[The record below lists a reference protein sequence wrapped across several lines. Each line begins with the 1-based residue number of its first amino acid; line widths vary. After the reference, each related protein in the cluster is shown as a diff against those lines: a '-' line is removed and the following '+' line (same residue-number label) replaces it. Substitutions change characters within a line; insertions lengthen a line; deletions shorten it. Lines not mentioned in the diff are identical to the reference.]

1 MKGEATVKNLSA
13 EQIREEF
20 LEFFKSKGHEILPS
34 ISLIPD
40 DPQLL
45 FTVAG
50 MVPFKK
56 IFWGLEDPK
65 YPRVA
70 TVQKCIR
77 TNDIEN
83 VGRTPRHHTFFEM
96 LGNFSFGDY
105 FKKEAIEYAWEFL
118 TRKLEIDPDRL
129 WVSIYKDDDEAFEIW
144 TKDIGLDPK
153 KIVRMGKEDNFWGPV
168 GPSGPCGPDSEIFYD
183 LKIPV
188 KECPNPNECDP
199 TCGCDRFLE
208 VWNLVFTGLYQDENG
223 NLGELKRKNIDTG
236 MGLER
241 IASVLQGVRSNFETD
256 LFMPLIRKSETLF
269 PLKYGADESSD
280 ISMRIIADHSRAAT
294 FLIADGVL
302 PSNTERG
309 YVLRRLIR
317 RAVRYGKLMGA
328 NEPFL
333 YKYVSTVEQIM
344 GKRYPEI
351 SERADFIT
359 ETIKS
364 EEERFLKTLDQGLT
378 MVEKIISSSNEISG
392 EDAFRLYD
400 TYGMPIDILMDIAS
414 EKRIRVDINGFNK
427 LMEDQKRRSRESLGV
442 QSFVDSIYESL
453 SNFKTDFVG
462 YENLESSATV
472 LAMISNGEEVGSV
485 PKGNEAEVIFDKTPF
500 YGEMGGQVGDT
511 GRCEF
516 SGGHAVILDTYQK
529 MNLRIHKVRI
539 EDGTLRIGMSVKLIV
554 DQKRRKD
561 IARNHTAT
569 HLLQAALQKVLGD
582 HVRQFGS
589 YVGPE
594 KLRFDFTHNSP
605 LSSQEIRKI
614 VEIVN
619 DQILKASEV
628 KIKTMP
634 LEEAKKLGAM
644 ALFGEKYSDIVR
656 VVSIEDFS
664 KELCGG
670 THVSNTGEIGMF
682 VITSERGISAGV
694 RRIEATTGTNVLK
707 MLINQSKMIEN
718 LSSKLSCQKEEIEE
732 KIDDLIEQNQ
742 RLIRE
747 NNSLK
752 KHVMIQ
758 KVKEA
763 CEKAKKDGKHF
774 ILLKADDLS
783 ASDLRDVADDS
794 INILGSGVVVILQQ
808 NGVKVNMIVKST
820 FNNANNVASILSKH
834 FGGKGG
840 GRGDM
845 AQGGWNG
852 KIEMEKVEKILEE
865 LLK

>member
-1 MKGEATVKNLSA
+1 MKNLSS
-13 EQIREEF
+13 EQIRKEF

-56 IFWGLEDPK
+56 IFWGLEEPK

-118 TRKLEIDPDRL
+118 TQRLEIDPSRL

-144 TKDIGLDPK
+144 TKDIGIDPR

-188 KECPNPNECDP
+188 KECPDP
-199 TCGCDRFLE
+199 DKCTPACGCNRFLE
-208 VWNLVFTGLYQDENG
+208 IWNLVFTGLYQDENG
-223 NLGELKRKNIDTG
+223 NIGELKRKNIDTG

-241 IASVLQGVRSNFETD
+241 IASVLQGVKSNFETD
-256 LFMPLIRKSETLF
+256 LFMPLIHKSENIF
-269 PLKYGADESSD
+269 SVKYGAQESTD
-280 ISMRIIADHSRAAT
+280 ISMRIIADHARAAT
-294 FLIADGVL
+294 FLIADGVS

-317 RAVRYGKLMGA
+317 RAVRYGQLMGA
-328 NEPFL
+328 ADEPFL
-333 YKYVSTVEQIM
+333 YKYVSTVEEIM
-344 GKRYPEI
+344 GKSYPEI
-351 SERADFIT
+351 VERRSFIV
-359 ETIKS
+359 ETIKN
-364 EEERFLKTLDQGLT
+364 EEERFLKTLDQGLA
-378 MVEKIISSSNEISG
+378 MVERIISTSKNISG
-392 EDAFRLYD
+392 EEAFKLYD
-400 TYGMPIDILMDIAS
+400 TYGMPLDILLDIS
-414 EKRIRVDINGFNK
+414 NEKNVQVDVESFNRH
-427 LMEDQKRRSRESLGV
+427 MEEQKRRSRENLGV
-442 QSFVDSIYESL
+442 QSFVDSIYESI
-453 SNFKTDFVG
+453 SNFKTEFVG
-462 YENLESSATV
+462 YESLESESKIV
-472 LAMISNGEEVGSV
+472 AMISNGEETGSV
-485 PKGNEAEVIFDKTPF
+485 LSGNEAEVIFDKTPF
-500 YGEMGGQVGDT
+500 YAEMGGQVGDT

-516 SGGHAVILDTYQK
+516 SGGYASVIDTYQK
-529 MNLRIHKVRI
+529 ANLHIHKIKV
-539 EDGTLRIGMSVKLIV
+539 ESGTLRIGMNVKLIV
-554 DQKRRKD
+554 DERRRKS

-605 LSSQEIRKI
+605 LTPEEIEKI
-614 VEIVN
+614 IMMVN
-619 DQILKASEV
+619 DEILKAIDV
-628 KIKTMP
+628 KTKIMP
-634 LEEAKKLGAM
+634 LEEAKKIGAM
-644 ALFGEKYSDIVR
+644 ALFGEKYSDTVR
-656 VVSIEDFS
+656 VVFVDDFS

-670 THVSNTGEIGMF
+670 THVSNTGEIGIFM
-682 VITSERGISAGV
+682 ITSERGVSAGV

-707 MLINQSKMIEN
+707 ILLDQSKMIEN
-718 LSSKLSCQKEEIEE
+718 LSSKLSCQKEEIENKV
-732 KIDDLIEQNQ
+732 KILIDENQ
-742 RLIRE
+742 ELIRE
-747 NNSLK
+747 NGTLRKNL
-752 KHVMIQ
+752 ILQ
-758 KVKEA
+758 NVKEQ
-763 CEKAKKDGKHF
+763 CENSRKNGKKFVIIKVEN
-774 ILLKADDLS
+774 LNS
-783 ASDLRDVADDS
+783 SDLRDVADDALR
-794 INILGSGVVVILQQ
+794 IFGKGVVVILQE
-808 NGVKVNMIVKST
+808 NGEKATFIVKST
-820 FNNANNVASILSKH
+820 LNNANEIASNLSKH

-840 GRGDM
+840 GKGEM

-852 KIEMEKVEKILEE
+852 KVDTGKVEKILEE

>member
-1 MKGEATVKNLSA
+1 MKNLSS
-13 EQIREEF
+13 EQIRKEF

-118 TRKLEIDPDRL
+118 TQRLEIDPSRL

-144 TKDIGLDPK
+144 TKDIGIDPR

-188 KECPNPNECDP
+188 KECPDP
-199 TCGCDRFLE
+199 DKCTPACGCNRFLE
-208 VWNLVFTGLYQDENG
+208 IWNLVFTGLYQDENG
-223 NLGELKRKNIDTG
+223 NIGELKRKNIDTG

-241 IASVLQGVRSNFETD
+241 IASVLQGVKSNFETD
-256 LFMPLIRKSETLF
+256 LFMPLIHKSENIF
-269 PLKYGADESSD
+269 SVKYGAQESTD
-280 ISMRIIADHSRAAT
+280 ISMRIIADHARAAT
-294 FLIADGVL
+294 FLIADGVS

-317 RAVRYGKLMGA
+317 RAVRYGQLMGA
-328 NEPFL
+328 DEPFL
-333 YKYVSTVEQIM
+333 YKYVSTVEEIM
-344 GKRYPEI
+344 GKSYPEI
-351 SERADFIT
+351 VERSSFIV
-359 ETIKS
+359 ETIKN
-364 EEERFLKTLDQGLT
+364 EEERFLKTLDQGLA
-378 MVEKIISSSNEISG
+378 MVERIISTSKKISG
-392 EDAFRLYD
+392 EEAFKLYD
-400 TYGMPIDILMDIAS
+400 TYGMPLDILLDIS
-414 EKRIRVDINGFNK
+414 NEKNVQVDVESFNRH
-427 LMEDQKRRSRESLGV
+427 MEEQKRRSRENLGV
-442 QSFVDSIYESL
+442 QSFVDSIYESI
-453 SNFKTDFVG
+453 SNFKTEFVG
-462 YENLESSATV
+462 YESFESESKIV
-472 LAMISNGEEVGSV
+472 AMISNGEETGSV
-485 PKGNEAEVIFDKTPF
+485 LSGNEAEVIFDKTPF
-500 YGEMGGQVGDT
+500 YAEMGGQVGDT

-516 SGGHAVILDTYQK
+516 SGGYASVIDTYQK
-529 MNLRIHKVRI
+529 ANLHIHKIKV
-539 EDGTLRIGMSVKLIV
+539 ESGTLRIGMNVKLIV
-554 DQKRRKD
+554 DERRRKS

-605 LSSQEIRKI
+605 LTPEEIEKI
-614 VEIVN
+614 IMMVN
-619 DQILKASEV
+619 DEILKAIDV
-628 KIKTMP
+628 KTKIMP
-634 LEEAKKLGAM
+634 LEEAKKIGAM
-644 ALFGEKYSDIVR
+644 ALFGEKYSDTVR
-656 VVSIEDFS
+656 VVFVDDFS

-670 THVSNTGEIGMF
+670 THVSNTGEIGIFM
-682 VITSERGISAGV
+682 ITSERGVSAGV

-707 MLINQSKMIEN
+707 ILLDQSKMIEN
-718 LSSKLSCQKEEIEE
+718 LSSKLSCQKEEIENKV
-732 KIDDLIEQNQ
+732 KILIDENQ
-742 RLIRE
+742 ELIRE
-747 NNSLK
+747 NGTLRKNL
-752 KHVMIQ
+752 ILQ
-758 KVKEA
+758 NVKEQ
-763 CEKAKKDGKHF
+763 CENSRKNGKKFVITKVEN
-774 ILLKADDLS
+774 LNS
-783 ASDLRDVADDS
+783 SDLRDVADDALR
-794 INILGSGVVVILQQ
+794 IFGKGVVVILQE
-808 NGVKVNMIVKST
+808 NDEKTTFIVKST
-820 FNNANNVASILSKH
+820 LNNANEIASNLSKH

-840 GRGDM
+840 GKGEM

-852 KIEMEKVEKILEE
+852 KVDTGKVEKILEE

>member
-1 MKGEATVKNLSA
+1 MKNLSS
-13 EQIREEF
+13 EQIRKEF
-20 LEFFKSKGHEILPS
+20 LDFFKSKGHEILPS

-118 TRKLEIDPDRL
+118 TQRLEIDPSKL

-183 LKIPV
+183 LGPT
-188 KECPNPNECDP
+188 KECSSDECTP
-199 TCGCDRFLE
+199 ACGCNRFLE
-208 VWNLVFTGLYQDENG
+208 IWNLVFTGLYQDENG
-223 NLGELKRKNIDTG
+223 NLGELERKNIDTG

-241 IASVLQGVRSNFETD
+241 IASVLQGVKSNFETD
-256 LFMPLIRKSETLF
+256 LFMPLIRKSEDIF
-269 PLKYGADESSD
+269 SIKYGSQESTD
-280 ISMRIIADHSRAAT
+280 ISMRIIADHARAAT
-294 FLIADGVL
+294 FLIADGVS

-333 YKYVSTVEQIM
+333 YKYVSTVQEIM
-344 GKRYPEI
+344 GKSYPEI
-351 SERADFIT
+351 IERSAFIV
-359 ETIKS
+359 ETIRS
-364 EEERFLKTLDQGLT
+364 EEERFLKTLDQGLA
-378 MVEKIISSSNEISG
+378 MVEKIISASKNISG
-392 EDAFRLYD
+392 EEAFKLYD
-400 TYGMPIDILMDIAS
+400 TYGMPLDILLDIS
-414 EKRIRVDINGFNK
+414 NEKHVYVDVEGFNK
-427 LMEDQKRRSRESLGV
+427 LMEEQKRRSRESLGV
-442 QSFVDSIYESL
+442 QSFVDSIYESI
-453 SNFKTDFVG
+453 SNFKTKFVG
-462 YENLESSATV
+462 YESLESESKV
-472 LAMISNGEEVGSV
+472 VAMIANGEEVGSV
-485 PKGNEAEVIFDKTPF
+485 LSENEAEVIFDKSPF
-500 YGEMGGQVGDT
+500 YAEMGGQVGDS

-516 SGGHAVILDTYQK
+516 SGGYASVIDTYQRA
-529 MNLRIHKVRI
+529 NLHIHKVKVESGI
-539 EDGTLRIGMSVKLIV
+539 LRIGMNVKLIV
-554 DQKRRKD
+554 DEKRRKS

-594 KLRFDFTHNSP
+594 KLRFDFTHNAP
-605 LSSQEIRKI
+605 LTSDEIEKI
-614 VEIVN
+614 VMMVN
-619 DQILKASEV
+619 NEILKAIEV
-628 KIKTMP
+628 KIRIMP
-634 LEEAKKLGAM
+634 LEEAKKIGAM
-644 ALFGEKYSDIVR
+644 ALFGEKYSDMVR
-656 VVSIEDFS
+656 VVFVDDFS

-670 THVSNTGEIGMF
+670 THVSNTGEIGIF
-682 VITSERGISAGV
+682 IITSERGVSAGV

-707 MLINQSKMIEN
+707 IFLDQSKMVEN
-718 LSSKLSCQKEEIEE
+718 LSLKLSCQKEEIEN
-732 KIDDLIEQNQ
+732 KVKALIDQNQ
-742 RLIRE
+742 ELIRE
-747 NNSLK
+747 NSDLRKSLILQNVRESCESARKNGKKFVVIKVESLNS
-752 KHVMIQ
+752 
-758 KVKEA
+758 
-763 CEKAKKDGKHF
+763 
-774 ILLKADDLS
+774 
-783 ASDLRDVADDS
+783 SDLRDVADDALR
-794 INILGSGVVVILQQ
+794 IFGKGVVTILQEH
-808 NGVKVNMIVKST
+808 GEKVTLIVKST
-820 FNNANNVASILSKH
+820 LNNANEIASNISRH

-840 GRGDM
+840 GKGEM

-852 KIEMEKVEKILEE
+852 KADMGKIEKILEE
-865 LLK
+865 SLR

>member
-1 MKGEATVKNLSA
+1 MKNLSS
-13 EQIREEF
+13 EQIRKEF

-56 IFWGLEDPK
+56 IFWGLEEPK

-118 TRKLEIDPDRL
+118 TQRLEIDPSRL

-144 TKDIGLDPK
+144 TKDIGIDPR

-188 KECPNPNECDP
+188 KECPDP
-199 TCGCDRFLE
+199 DKCTPACGCNRFLE
-208 VWNLVFTGLYQDENG
+208 IWNLVFTGLYQDENG
-223 NLGELKRKNIDTG
+223 NIGELKRKNIDTG

-241 IASVLQGVRSNFETD
+241 IASVLQGVKSNFETD
-256 LFMPLIRKSETLF
+256 LFMPLIHKSENIF
-269 PLKYGADESSD
+269 SVKYGAQESTD
-280 ISMRIIADHSRAAT
+280 ISMRIIADHARAAT
-294 FLIADGVL
+294 FLIADGVS

-317 RAVRYGKLMGA
+317 RAVRYGQLMGA
-328 NEPFL
+328 ADEPFL
-333 YKYVSTVEQIM
+333 YKYVSTVEEIM
-344 GKRYPEI
+344 GKSYPEI
-351 SERADFIT
+351 VERRSFIV
-359 ETIKS
+359 ETIKN
-364 EEERFLKTLDQGLT
+364 EEERFLKTLDQGLA
-378 MVEKIISSSNEISG
+378 MVERIISTSKNISG
-392 EDAFRLYD
+392 EEAFKLYD
-400 TYGMPIDILMDIAS
+400 TYGMPLDILLDIS
-414 EKRIRVDINGFNK
+414 NEKNVQVDVESFNRH
-427 LMEDQKRRSRESLGV
+427 MEEQKRRSRENLGV
-442 QSFVDSIYESL
+442 QSFVDSIYESI
-453 SNFKTDFVG
+453 SNFKTEFVG
-462 YENLESSATV
+462 YESLESESKIV
-472 LAMISNGEEVGSV
+472 AMISNGEETGSV
-485 PKGNEAEVIFDKTPF
+485 LSGNEAEVIFDKTPF
-500 YGEMGGQVGDT
+500 YAEMGGQVGDT

-516 SGGHAVILDTYQK
+516 SGGYASVIDTYQK
-529 MNLRIHKVRI
+529 ANLHIHKIKV
-539 EDGTLRIGMSVKLIV
+539 ESGTLRIGMNVKLIV
-554 DQKRRKD
+554 DEKRRKS

-605 LSSQEIRKI
+605 LTPEEIEKI
-614 VEIVN
+614 IMMVN
-619 DQILKASEV
+619 DEILKAIDV
-628 KIKTMP
+628 KTKIMP
-634 LEEAKKLGAM
+634 LEEAKKIGAM
-644 ALFGEKYSDIVR
+644 ALFGEKYSDTVR
-656 VVSIEDFS
+656 VVFVDDFS

-670 THVSNTGEIGMF
+670 THVSNTGEIGIFM
-682 VITSERGISAGV
+682 ITSERGVSAGV

-707 MLINQSKMIEN
+707 ILLDQSKMIEN
-718 LSSKLSCQKEEIEE
+718 LSSKLSCQKEEIENKV
-732 KIDDLIEQNQ
+732 KILIDENQ
-742 RLIRE
+742 ELIRE
-747 NNSLK
+747 NGTLRKNL
-752 KHVMIQ
+752 ILQ
-758 KVKEA
+758 NVKEQ
-763 CEKAKKDGKHF
+763 CENSRKNGKKFVIIKVEN
-774 ILLKADDLS
+774 LNS
-783 ASDLRDVADDS
+783 SDLRDVADDALR
-794 INILGSGVVVILQQ
+794 IFGKGVVVILQE
-808 NGVKVNMIVKST
+808 NGEKATFIVKST
-820 FNNANNVASILSKH
+820 LNNANEIASNLSKH

-840 GRGDM
+840 GKGEM

-852 KIEMEKVEKILEE
+852 KVDTGKVEKILEE

>member
-1 MKGEATVKNLSA
+1 MKNLSS
-13 EQIREEF
+13 EQIRKEF

-118 TRKLEIDPDRL
+118 TQRLEIDPSRL

-144 TKDIGLDPK
+144 TKDIGIDPR

-188 KECPNPNECDP
+188 KECPDP
-199 TCGCDRFLE
+199 DKCTPACGCNRFLE
-208 VWNLVFTGLYQDENG
+208 IWNLVFTGLYQDENG
-223 NLGELKRKNIDTG
+223 NIGELKRKNIDTG

-241 IASVLQGVRSNFETD
+241 IASVLQGVKSNFETD
-256 LFMPLIRKSETLF
+256 LFMPLIHKSENIF
-269 PLKYGADESSD
+269 SVKYGAQESTD
-280 ISMRIIADHSRAAT
+280 ISMRIIADHARAAT
-294 FLIADGVL
+294 FLIADGVS

-317 RAVRYGKLMGA
+317 RAVRYGQLMGA
-328 NEPFL
+328 DEPFL
-333 YKYVSTVEQIM
+333 YKYVSTVEEIM
-344 GKRYPEI
+344 GKSYPEI
-351 SERADFIT
+351 VERRSFIV
-359 ETIKS
+359 ETIKN
-364 EEERFLKTLDQGLT
+364 EEERFLKTLDQGLA
-378 MVEKIISSSNEISG
+378 MVERIISTSKNISG
-392 EDAFRLYD
+392 EEAFKLYD
-400 TYGMPIDILMDIAS
+400 TYGMPLDILLDIS
-414 EKRIRVDINGFNK
+414 NEKNVQVDVESFNRH
-427 LMEDQKRRSRESLGV
+427 MEEQKRRSRENLGV
-442 QSFVDSIYESL
+442 QSFVDSIYESI
-453 SNFKTDFVG
+453 SNFKTEFVG
-462 YENLESSATV
+462 YESFESESKIV
-472 LAMISNGEEVGSV
+472 AMISNGEETGSV
-485 PKGNEAEVIFDKTPF
+485 LSGNEAEVIFDKTPF
-500 YGEMGGQVGDT
+500 YAEMGGQVGDT

-516 SGGHAVILDTYQK
+516 SGGYASVIDTYQK
-529 MNLRIHKVRI
+529 ANLHIHKIKV
-539 EDGTLRIGMSVKLIV
+539 ESGTLRIGMNVKLIV
-554 DQKRRKD
+554 DERRRKS

-605 LSSQEIRKI
+605 LTPEEIEKI
-614 VEIVN
+614 IMMVN
-619 DQILKASEV
+619 DEILKAIDV
-628 KIKTMP
+628 KTKIMP
-634 LEEAKKLGAM
+634 LEEAKKIGAM
-644 ALFGEKYSDIVR
+644 ALFGEKYSDTVR
-656 VVSIEDFS
+656 VVFVDDFS

-670 THVSNTGEIGMF
+670 THVSNTGEIGIFM
-682 VITSERGISAGV
+682 ITSERGVSAGV

-707 MLINQSKMIEN
+707 ILLDQSKMIEN
-718 LSSKLSCQKEEIEE
+718 LSSKLSCQKEEIENKV
-732 KIDDLIEQNQ
+732 KILIDENQ
-742 RLIRE
+742 ELIRE
-747 NNSLK
+747 NGTLRKNL
-752 KHVMIQ
+752 ILQ
-758 KVKEA
+758 NVKEQ
-763 CEKAKKDGKHF
+763 CENSRKNGKKFVITKVEN
-774 ILLKADDLS
+774 LNS
-783 ASDLRDVADDS
+783 SDLRDVADDALR
-794 INILGSGVVVILQQ
+794 IFGKGVVVILQE
-808 NGVKVNMIVKST
+808 NDEKTTFIVKST
-820 FNNANNVASILSKH
+820 LNNANEIASNLSKH

-840 GRGDM
+840 GKGEM

-852 KIEMEKVEKILEE
+852 KVDTGKVEKILEE

>member
-1 MKGEATVKNLSA
+1 MKNLSS
-13 EQIREEF
+13 EQIRKEF

-118 TRKLEIDPDRL
+118 TQRLEIDPSRL

-144 TKDIGLDPK
+144 TKDIGIDPR

-188 KECPNPNECDP
+188 KECPDP
-199 TCGCDRFLE
+199 DKCTPACGCNRFLE
-208 VWNLVFTGLYQDENG
+208 IWNLVFTGLYQDENG
-223 NLGELKRKNIDTG
+223 NIGELKRKNIDTG

-241 IASVLQGVRSNFETD
+241 IASVLQGVKSNFETD
-256 LFMPLIRKSETLF
+256 LFMPLIHKSENIF
-269 PLKYGADESSD
+269 SVKYGAQESTD
-280 ISMRIIADHSRAAT
+280 ISMRIIADHARAAT
-294 FLIADGVL
+294 FLIADGVS

-317 RAVRYGKLMGA
+317 RAVRYGQLMGA
-328 NEPFL
+328 ADEPFL
-333 YKYVSTVEQIM
+333 YKYVSTVEEIM
-344 GKRYPEI
+344 GKSYPEI
-351 SERADFIT
+351 VERSSFIV
-359 ETIKS
+359 ETIKN
-364 EEERFLKTLDQGLT
+364 EEERFLKTLDQGLA
-378 MVEKIISSSNEISG
+378 MVERIISTSKKISG
-392 EDAFRLYD
+392 EEAFKLYD
-400 TYGMPIDILMDIAS
+400 TYGMPLDILLDIS
-414 EKRIRVDINGFNK
+414 NEKNVQVDVESFNRH
-427 LMEDQKRRSRESLGV
+427 MEEQKRRSRENLGV
-442 QSFVDSIYESL
+442 QSFVDSIYESI
-453 SNFKTDFVG
+453 SNFKTEFVG
-462 YENLESSATV
+462 YESFESESKIV
-472 LAMISNGEEVGSV
+472 AMISNGEETGSV
-485 PKGNEAEVIFDKTPF
+485 LSGNEAEVIFDKTPF
-500 YGEMGGQVGDT
+500 YAEMGGQVGDT

-516 SGGHAVILDTYQK
+516 SGGYASVIDTYQK
-529 MNLRIHKVRI
+529 ANLHIHKIKV
-539 EDGTLRIGMSVKLIV
+539 ESGTLRIGMNVKLIV
-554 DQKRRKD
+554 DERRRKS

-605 LSSQEIRKI
+605 LTPEEIEKI
-614 VEIVN
+614 IMMVN
-619 DQILKASEV
+619 DEILKAIDV
-628 KIKTMP
+628 KTKIMP
-634 LEEAKKLGAM
+634 LEEAKKIGAM
-644 ALFGEKYSDIVR
+644 ALFGEKYSDTVR
-656 VVSIEDFS
+656 VVFVDDFS

-670 THVSNTGEIGMF
+670 THVSNTGEIGIFM
-682 VITSERGISAGV
+682 ITSERGVSAGV

-707 MLINQSKMIEN
+707 ILLDQSKMIEN
-718 LSSKLSCQKEEIEE
+718 LSSKLSCQKEEIENKV
-732 KIDDLIEQNQ
+732 KILIDENQ
-742 RLIRE
+742 ELIRE
-747 NNSLK
+747 NGTLRKNL
-752 KHVMIQ
+752 ILQ
-758 KVKEA
+758 NVKEQ
-763 CEKAKKDGKHF
+763 CENSRKNGKKFVITKVEN
-774 ILLKADDLS
+774 LNS
-783 ASDLRDVADDS
+783 SDLRDVADDALR
-794 INILGSGVVVILQQ
+794 IFGKGVVVILQE
-808 NGVKVNMIVKST
+808 NDEKTTFIVKST
-820 FNNANNVASILSKH
+820 LNNANEIASNLSKH

-840 GRGDM
+840 GKGEM

-852 KIEMEKVEKILEE
+852 KVDTGKVEKILEE

>member
-1 MKGEATVKNLSA
+1 MKNLSS
-13 EQIREEF
+13 EQIRKEF

-118 TRKLEIDPDRL
+118 TQRLEIDPSRL

-183 LKIPV
+183 LGPIEGCSSD
-188 KECPNPNECDP
+188 ECTPA
-199 TCGCDRFLE
+199 CGCNRFLE
-208 VWNLVFTGLYQDENG
+208 IWNLVFTGLYQDENG
-223 NLGELKRKNIDTG
+223 NLGELERKNIDTG

-241 IASVLQGVRSNFETD
+241 IASVLQKVKSNFETD
-256 LFMPLIRKSETLF
+256 LFMPLIRKSENIF
-269 PLKYGADESSD
+269 SIKYGSQESND
-280 ISMRIIADHSRAAT
+280 ISMRIIADHARAAT
-294 FLIADGVL
+294 FLIADGVS

-333 YKYVSTVEQIM
+333 YKYVSTVQEIM
-344 GKRYPEI
+344 GKSYPEI
-351 SERADFIT
+351 IERSAFIV

-364 EEERFLKTLDQGLT
+364 EEERFLKTLDQGLA
-378 MVEKIISSSNEISG
+378 MVEKIISTSKNIFGQE
-392 EDAFRLYD
+392 AFKLYD
-400 TYGMPIDILMDIAS
+400 TYGMPLDILLDIS
-414 EKRIRVDINGFNK
+414 NEKNVRVDVEGFNK
-427 LMEDQKRRSRESLGV
+427 LMEEQKHRSRESLGV
-442 QSFVDSIYESL
+442 QSFVDSIYESI
-453 SNFKTDFVG
+453 SNFKTEFVG
-462 YENLESSATV
+462 YESLESESRV
-472 LAMISNGEEVGSV
+472 VAMISNGEEVGSV
-485 PKGNEAEVIFDKTPF
+485 PNGNEAEVIFDKSPF
-500 YGEMGGQVGDT
+500 YAEMGGQIGDT

-516 SGGHAVILDTYQK
+516 SGGNAIVIDTYQK
-529 MNLRIHKVRI
+529 ANLHIHKIKV
-539 EDGTLRIGMSVKLIV
+539 ESGTLRIGMNVKLIV
-554 DQKRRKD
+554 DEKRRKS

-605 LSSQEIRKI
+605 LTSEEIEKI
-614 VEIVN
+614 TMMVN
-619 DQILKASEV
+619 EEILKADEV
-628 KIKTMP
+628 KTKIMP
-634 LEEAKKLGAM
+634 LEEAKRIGAM
-644 ALFGEKYSDIVR
+644 ALFGEKYSDTVR
-656 VVSIEDFS
+656 VVLVDNFS

-670 THVSNTGEIGMF
+670 THVSNTGEIGIFM
-682 VITSERGISAGV
+682 ITSERGVSAGV
-694 RRIEATTGTNVLK
+694 RRIEATTGINVLK
-707 MLINQSKMIEN
+707 ILLDQFKMIEN
-718 LSSKLSCQKEEIEE
+718 LSSKLSCQKEEIEN
-732 KIDDLIEQNQ
+732 KVKALIDENQ
-742 RLIRE
+742 ELIRE
-747 NNSLK
+747 NGALRKSL
-752 KHVMIQ
+752 ILQ
-758 KVKEA
+758 NVKEM
-763 CEKAKKDGKHF
+763 CENARKSGKKF
-774 ILLKADDLS
+774 VAIRVENLNS
-783 ASDLRDVADDS
+783 SDLRDVADDALR
-794 INILGSGVVVILQQ
+794 IFGKGAVVILQE
-808 NGVKVNMIVKST
+808 NGEKVTLIVKST
-820 FNNANNVASILSKH
+820 LNNANEIASNLSKH

-840 GRGDM
+840 GKGEM

-852 KIEMEKVEKILEE
+852 KIDMGKVEKILEE
-865 LLK
+865 SLK

>member
-1 MKGEATVKNLSA
+1 MKNLSS
-13 EQIREEF
+13 EQIRKEF

-118 TRKLEIDPDRL
+118 TQRLEIDPSRL

-144 TKDIGLDPK
+144 TKDIGIDPR

-188 KECPNPNECDP
+188 KECPDP
-199 TCGCDRFLE
+199 DKCTPACGCNRFLE
-208 VWNLVFTGLYQDENG
+208 IWNLVFTGLYQDENG
-223 NLGELKRKNIDTG
+223 NIGELKRKNIDTG

-241 IASVLQGVRSNFETD
+241 IASVLQGVKSNFETD
-256 LFMPLIRKSETLF
+256 LFMPLIHKSENIF
-269 PLKYGADESSD
+269 SVKYGAQESTD
-280 ISMRIIADHSRAAT
+280 ISMRIIADHARAAT
-294 FLIADGVL
+294 FLIADGVS

-317 RAVRYGKLMGA
+317 RAVRYGQLMGA
-328 NEPFL
+328 ADEPFL
-333 YKYVSTVEQIM
+333 YKYVSTVEEIM
-344 GKRYPEI
+344 GKSYPEI
-351 SERADFIT
+351 VERRSFIV
-359 ETIKS
+359 ETIKN
-364 EEERFLKTLDQGLT
+364 EEERFLKTLDQGLA
-378 MVEKIISSSNEISG
+378 MVERIISTSKKISG
-392 EDAFRLYD
+392 EEAFKLYD
-400 TYGMPIDILMDIAS
+400 TYGMPLDILLDIS
-414 EKRIRVDINGFNK
+414 NEKNVQVDVESFNRH
-427 LMEDQKRRSRESLGV
+427 MEEQKRRSRENLGV
-442 QSFVDSIYESL
+442 QSFVDSIYESI
-453 SNFKTDFVG
+453 SNFKTEFVG
-462 YENLESSATV
+462 YESFESESKIV
-472 LAMISNGEEVGSV
+472 AMISNGEETGSV
-485 PKGNEAEVIFDKTPF
+485 LSGNEAEVIFDKTPF
-500 YGEMGGQVGDT
+500 YAEMGGQVGDT

-516 SGGHAVILDTYQK
+516 SGGYASVIDTYQK
-529 MNLRIHKVRI
+529 ANLHIHKIKV
-539 EDGTLRIGMSVKLIV
+539 ESGTLRIGMNVKLIV
-554 DQKRRKD
+554 DERRRKS

-605 LSSQEIRKI
+605 LTPEEIEKI
-614 VEIVN
+614 IMMVN
-619 DQILKASEV
+619 DEILKAIDV
-628 KIKTMP
+628 KTKIMP
-634 LEEAKKLGAM
+634 LEEAKKIGAM
-644 ALFGEKYSDIVR
+644 ALFGEKYSDTVR
-656 VVSIEDFS
+656 VVFVDDFS

-670 THVSNTGEIGMF
+670 THVSNTGEIGIFM
-682 VITSERGISAGV
+682 ITSERGVSAGV

-707 MLINQSKMIEN
+707 ILLDQSKMIEN
-718 LSSKLSCQKEEIEE
+718 LSSKLSCQKEEIENKV
-732 KIDDLIEQNQ
+732 KILIDENQ
-742 RLIRE
+742 ELIRE
-747 NNSLK
+747 NGTLRKNL
-752 KHVMIQ
+752 ILQ
-758 KVKEA
+758 NVKEQ
-763 CEKAKKDGKHF
+763 CENSRKNGKKFVITKVEN
-774 ILLKADDLS
+774 LNS
-783 ASDLRDVADDS
+783 SDLRDVADDALR
-794 INILGSGVVVILQQ
+794 IFGKGVVVILQE
-808 NGVKVNMIVKST
+808 NDEKTTFIVKST
-820 FNNANNVASILSKH
+820 LNNANEIASNLSKH

-840 GRGDM
+840 GKGEM

-852 KIEMEKVEKILEE
+852 KVDTGKVEKILEE

>member
-1 MKGEATVKNLSA
+1 VKNLSS
-13 EQIREEF
+13 EQIRKEF

-56 IFWGLEDPK
+56 IFWGLEEPK

-118 TRKLEIDPDRL
+118 TQRLEIDPSRL

-144 TKDIGLDPK
+144 TKDIGIDPR

-188 KECPNPNECDP
+188 KECPDP
-199 TCGCDRFLE
+199 DKCTPACGCNRFLE
-208 VWNLVFTGLYQDENG
+208 IWNLVFTGLYQDENG
-223 NLGELKRKNIDTG
+223 NIGELKRKNIDTG

-241 IASVLQGVRSNFETD
+241 IASVLQGVKSNFETD
-256 LFMPLIRKSETLF
+256 LFMPLIHKSENIF
-269 PLKYGADESSD
+269 SVKYGAQESTD
-280 ISMRIIADHSRAAT
+280 ISMRIIADHARAAT
-294 FLIADGVL
+294 FLIADGVS

-317 RAVRYGKLMGA
+317 RAVRYGQLMGA
-328 NEPFL
+328 ADEPFL
-333 YKYVSTVEQIM
+333 YKYVSTVEEIM
-344 GKRYPEI
+344 GKSYPEI
-351 SERADFIT
+351 VERRSFIV
-359 ETIKS
+359 ETIKN
-364 EEERFLKTLDQGLT
+364 EEERFLKTLDQGLA
-378 MVEKIISSSNEISG
+378 MVERIISTSKNISG
-392 EDAFRLYD
+392 EEAFKLYD
-400 TYGMPIDILMDIAS
+400 TYGMPLDILLDIS
-414 EKRIRVDINGFNK
+414 NEKNVQVDVESFNRH
-427 LMEDQKRRSRESLGV
+427 MEEQKRRSRENLGV
-442 QSFVDSIYESL
+442 QSFVDSIYESI
-453 SNFKTDFVG
+453 SNFKTEFVG
-462 YENLESSATV
+462 YESLESESKIV
-472 LAMISNGEEVGSV
+472 AMISNGEETGSV
-485 PKGNEAEVIFDKTPF
+485 LSGNEAEVIFDKTPF
-500 YGEMGGQVGDT
+500 YAEMGGQVGDT

-516 SGGHAVILDTYQK
+516 SGGYASVIDTYQK
-529 MNLRIHKVRI
+529 ANLHIHKIKV
-539 EDGTLRIGMSVKLIV
+539 ESGTLRIGMNVKLIV
-554 DQKRRKD
+554 DEKRRKS

-605 LSSQEIRKI
+605 LTPEEIEKI
-614 VEIVN
+614 IMMVN
-619 DQILKASEV
+619 DEILKAIDV
-628 KIKTMP
+628 KTKIMP
-634 LEEAKKLGAM
+634 LEEAKKIGAM
-644 ALFGEKYSDIVR
+644 ALFGEKYSDTVR
-656 VVSIEDFS
+656 VVFVDDFS

-670 THVSNTGEIGMF
+670 THVSNTGEIGIFM
-682 VITSERGISAGV
+682 ITSERGVSAGV

-707 MLINQSKMIEN
+707 ILLDQSKMIEN
-718 LSSKLSCQKEEIEE
+718 LSSKLSCQKEEIENKV
-732 KIDDLIEQNQ
+732 KILIDENQ
-742 RLIRE
+742 ELIRE
-747 NNSLK
+747 NGTLRKNL
-752 KHVMIQ
+752 ILQ
-758 KVKEA
+758 NVKEQ
-763 CEKAKKDGKHF
+763 CENSRKNGKKFVIIKVEN
-774 ILLKADDLS
+774 LNS
-783 ASDLRDVADDS
+783 SDLRDVADDALR
-794 INILGSGVVVILQQ
+794 IFGKGVVVILQE
-808 NGVKVNMIVKST
+808 NGEKATFIVKST
-820 FNNANNVASILSKH
+820 LNNANEIASNLSKH

-840 GRGDM
+840 GKGEM

-852 KIEMEKVEKILEE
+852 KVDTGKVEKILEE